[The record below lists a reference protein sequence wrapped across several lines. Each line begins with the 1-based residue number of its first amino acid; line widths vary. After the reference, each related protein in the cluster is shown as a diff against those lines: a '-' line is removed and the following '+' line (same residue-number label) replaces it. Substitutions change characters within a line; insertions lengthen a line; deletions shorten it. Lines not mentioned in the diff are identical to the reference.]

1 MVTYY
6 NGFYYDIN
14 QPSRNKTVYAV
25 EIYDSSQSRIIHR
38 EIRPNWSY
46 SDAEKYARDW
56 IDVHSGYTPGD
67 IGDPDYDDLPPSGSD
82 TKPPQGDPVQPI
94 GVVYPHT
101 MYDCKTGKAYQ
112 ARSAQEHMAM
122 DAMGYVH
129 DLSECKTN
137 GGGGGGNGG
146 GGNGG
151 GGNGGGG
158 DNSILETAGVFVVGV
173 AKGTLIAAV
182 PITAMAVAVG
192 FMRRIVR
199 FGVGVSS

>member
-1 MVTYY
+1 MATYY
-6 NGFYYDIN
+6 NGFYYDVVPITALGN
-14 QPSRNKTVYAV
+14 NAF
-25 EIYDSSQSRIIHR
+25 EGIIYDSTQRTVVYRKGFSNTNGATVTR
-38 EIRPNWSY
+38 
-46 SDAEKYARDW
+46 ALKDW
-56 IDVHSGYTPGD
+56 IDINSGAVPGD
-67 IGDPDYDDLPPSGSD
+67 IGDIEYDDLPPTGGSD
-82 TKPPQGDPVQPI
+82 TKPPQGDPIQPI

-101 MYDCKTGKAYQ
+101 MYDCTTGKAYQ
-112 ARSAQEHMAM
+112 ARSPKEHVAM

-137 GGGGGGNGG
+137 GGGGGG
-146 GGNGG
+146 GNGG
-151 GGNGGGG
+151 GC
-158 DNSILETAGVFVVGV
+158 DNAILETAGVFVIGV